1 MYGLDSDMNSF
12 SDYPYS
18 PQKWE
23 IDTVQKKYFR
33 LLLKYDAYFIVLCPG
48 TNAQVEEIQ
57 RSIPFL
63 GYPFIAG
70 EQASILAKALKV
82 QFSEIEFMPAILEVS
97 PGTLAVNPIYIGRG
111 PGNYFHQYLLK
122 KLIDDRCKLETKGI
136 ICIRDINEMINQLK
150 RKIKKCQNGEL
161 ALAALSLSTRPL
173 SSPKPAEPADDAK
186 SSASTTYTTDTPS
199 TITTTESVSALSK
212 MDTDTS
218 TDKQT
223 KKQLLVDLPLEIL
236 EIIFSSYC
244 DDINS
249 LVKTS
254 GTCRLF
260 YIAICNVL
268 VLRLRN
274 EMSYIKPALPQEN
287 GIVIWDEADV
297 FDPSLD
303 RWSENNG
310 EGIPFSELNRRV
322 SSATQLI
329 SSISQWTLRWSPHNR
344 ARKPKRNIIY

>member
-1 MYGLDSDMNSF
+1 MYGLDNDMNTF

-33 LLLKYDAYFIVLCPG
+33 LLLKYDAYFIILCPG

-57 RSIPFL
+57 RSTPFL
-63 GYPFIAG
+63 DYPFIAG
-70 EQASILAKALKV
+70 EQASMLARALKV
-82 QFSEIEFMPAILEVS
+82 QLSEEEFMPAILEVS
-97 PGTLAVNPIYIGRG
+97 QGTLAVNPIYIGRG

-122 KLIDDRCKLETKGI
+122 KLIDDRSKLETKGI
-136 ICIRDINEMINQLK
+136 LCIRDINEMINQLK

-161 ALAALSLSTRPL
+161 ALATLSWSTKPL
-173 SSPKPAEPADDAK
+173 SSPN
-186 SSASTTYTTDTPS
+186 STN
-199 TITTTESVSALSK
+199 
-212 MDTDTS
+212 S
-218 TDKQT
+218 TDSSDGSSSTRTHTTMDASAITEMDATFSTGGNKQT
-223 KKQLLVDLPLEIL
+223 KKQSLVDLPLEIL

-268 VLRLRN
+268 ILRLRN

-287 GIVIWDEADV
+287 GMVIWDEADV

-310 EGIPFSELNRRV
+310 EGIPFCELNRRV
-322 SSATQLI
+322 SSATKLI
-329 SSISQWTLRWSPHNR
+329 SNINQWTLRWSPHNR
-344 ARKPKRNIIY
+344 TRKTKRNIIY

>member
-1 MYGLDSDMNSF
+1 M
-12 SDYPYS
+12 
-18 PQKWE
+18 
-23 IDTVQKKYFR
+23 
-33 LLLKYDAYFIVLCPG
+33 KYDAYFIILCPG

-57 RSIPFL
+57 RNTPFFD
-63 GYPFIAG
+63 YPFIAG

-82 QFSEIEFMPAILEVS
+82 QFSEEEFMPAILEVS

-150 RKIKKCQNGEL
+150 RKLKKCQNREL
-161 ALAALSLSTRPL
+161 ALATLSWSTRPL
-173 SSPKPAEPADDAK
+173 SSPKLTKPADDANDNNT
-186 SSASTTYTTDTPS
+186 STTNTTNTPS
-199 TITTTESVSALSK
+199 TITTKESVSALSK
-212 MDTDTS
+212 MDTGIS
-218 TDKQT
+218 SDKQT

-249 LVKTS
+249 LVKAS

-268 VLRLRN
+268 ILRLRN

-310 EGIPFSELNRRV
+310 EGIPFSELQRRV

-329 SSISQWTLRWSPHNR
+329 SNISQWTLRWSPHNR
-344 ARKPKRNIIY
+344 TRKPKRNIIY